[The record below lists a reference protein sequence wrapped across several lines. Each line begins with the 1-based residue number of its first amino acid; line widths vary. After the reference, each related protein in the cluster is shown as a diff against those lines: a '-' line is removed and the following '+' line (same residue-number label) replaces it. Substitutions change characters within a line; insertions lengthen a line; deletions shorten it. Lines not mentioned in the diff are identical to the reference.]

1 MGLLINVFQGKLI
14 SPFLAFFWSFMVS
27 SDFLL
32 ISWRDR
38 LYSVERKA
46 KPSMYWFLSNIQ
58 RSQTCIY
65 SVFPGCW
72 PLAWSLSS
80 WLAVF
85 FHSSILSWSG
95 VTRPSMRALQREGDT
110 TWEERTRGMAYTFI
124 STAQK
129 PLVKEWQRER
139 KVNRWN
145 GTLKHNNPPQGK
157 KKERE
162 NCTGETKYRWHLLGE
177 VA

>member
-110 TWEERTRGMAYTFI
+110 TWEERTRGIGIYIYFHGTKTL
-124 STAQK
+124 S
-129 PLVKEWQRER
+129 ER
-139 KVNRWN
+139 VA
-145 GTLKHNNPPQGK
+145 
-157 KKERE
+157 E
-162 NCTGETKYRWHLLGE
+162 GEEGQQMEWHLE
-177 VA
+177 T